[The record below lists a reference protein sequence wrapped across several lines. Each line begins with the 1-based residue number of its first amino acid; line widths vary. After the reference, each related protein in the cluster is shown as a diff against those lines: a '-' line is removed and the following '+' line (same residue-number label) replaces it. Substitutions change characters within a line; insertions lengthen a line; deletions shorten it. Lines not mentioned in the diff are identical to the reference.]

1 MHLAPSMI
9 MPSSTHAPHH
19 VVSPSKLFAI
29 AEIRFDA
36 ALRVLGSD
44 DSLRAPSALMT
55 SIALREA
62 RNGVSALRSV
72 LAPTTPWSARQTAS
86 NSMLHA
92 TDALV
97 RLEQYSATMA
107 PRGDGPF
114 YRDDLEAG
122 SLRLL
127 DAARAALARAAIV
140 LP

>member
-1 MHLAPSMI
+1 MHLAPSMNK
-9 MPSSTHAPHH
+9 PSSPYASHH

-72 LAPTTPWSARQTAS
+72 LAPSTPWTARQTAS
-86 NSMLHA
+86 NAMLHA

-97 RLEQYSATMA
+97 RLERYSATMA

-114 YRDDLEAG
+114 HRDDLGAG
-122 SLRLL
+122 TLALL
-127 DAARAALARAAIV
+127 DTARAALGHAANV